1 MTKQE
6 ELERRIAMLR
16 FTIIGGRVNGEISS
30 SETEDLQKE
39 LSRLDEELNQ
49 NINRAKRINYS
60 R

>member
-49 NINRAKRINYS
+49 TINRAKRINYS

>member
-16 FTIIGGRVNGEISS
+16 FTIIGGRVNGELSS
-30 SETEDLQKE
+30 NETEELQKE
-39 LSRLDEELNQ
+39 LSRLNEELNQ
-49 NINRAKRINYS
+49 IISRAKHINYS